1 MTRPLTH
8 SATWCP
14 KSTSSL
20 PLSDL
25 DHVYAS
31 EHLTFKQWPTD
42 NDSADVLVEGWVDLD
57 DPEERDTWR
66 EQYSD
71 HSMLYFEVQE
81 V

>member
-1 MTRPLTH
+1 
-8 SATWCP
+8 
-14 KSTSSL
+14 
-20 PLSDL
+20 
-25 DHVYAS
+25 
-31 EHLTFKQWPTD
+31 
-42 NDSADVLVEGWVDLD
+42 VLVEGWVDLD